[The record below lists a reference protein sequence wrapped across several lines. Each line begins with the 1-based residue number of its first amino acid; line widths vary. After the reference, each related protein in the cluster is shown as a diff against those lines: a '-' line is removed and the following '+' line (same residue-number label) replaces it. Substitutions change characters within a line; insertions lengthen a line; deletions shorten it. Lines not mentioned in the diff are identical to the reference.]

1 MNGISFMASFIARG
15 RLHGVGI
22 ESSIGEVDEALKA
35 DFIEV
40 IDEEYGTLR
49 RDYGFVELY
58 FSGGPGEWVMT
69 SGMIELHRLAA
80 DDHGMAAE
88 WRRDTGVEFPEYC
101 SWSELKGEL
110 SRTPGVPELDLRP
123 QGGYLEYRAPETK
136 VSVLVVDSEE
146 GRDDCPGRG
155 DVWSLSLG

>member
-1 MNGISFMASFIARG
+1 MNGVAALASVIATG

-22 ESSIGEVDEALKA
+22 GSSLEEVDQAVKA

-40 IDEEYGTLR
+40 ADEGHRTLR

-58 FSGGPGEWVMT
+58 FSGGPGEWSMT

-80 DDHGMAAE
+80 DDQGMAAE

-101 SWSELKGEL
+101 PWSELREEL
-110 SRTPGVPELDLRP
+110 SRTPDAPDIDLRP
-123 QGGYLEYRAPETK
+123 QGGYLEYRVPETK

-146 GRDDCPGRG
+146 ERDDCPGHG